1 MANPPVT
8 QLPLKFTTGRKT
20 DVRAQFAAL
29 CWRIKDG
36 KLQICLVT
44 SRTRGRWILPKG
56 WPMHKQTPA
65 EAAATEAFEEA
76 GVTGKAYDI
85 CLGAYSYVKPLGD
98 SATPIITLVYPVH
111 VLKVYKTWPEMTQR
125 RRKWFKQ
132 QKAASKLSEPA
143 LQRIVATFQPHPFL
157 HDPGIAAV
165 KKQPI

>member
-1 MANPPVT
+1 MAKSSAT
-8 QLPLKFTTGRKT
+8 QLPLKFQAGGKT

-65 EAAATEAFEEA
+65 AAAATEAYEEA
-76 GVTGKAYDI
+76 GLSGKAYDT

-98 SATPIITLVYPVH
+98 GKAPVITLVYPLQVEKIH
-111 VLKVYKTWPEMTQR
+111 KKWPEKRQR
-125 RRKWFKQ
+125 RRKWFSQ
-132 QKAASKLSEPA
+132 RKAAQKLSEPG
-143 LQRIVATFQPHPFL
+143 LQKIVATFQPHAFL
-157 HDPGIAAV
+157 NEAAIAPTE
-165 KKQPI
+165 KQPI

>member
-1 MANPPVT
+1 MVKASAT
-8 QLPLKFTTGRKT
+8 QLPLKFPTGGKT

-29 CWRIKDG
+29 CWRIKGG

-76 GVTGKAYDI
+76 GLSGKAFDT
-85 CLGAYSYVKPLGD
+85 CLGAYSYIKPVD
-98 SATPIITLVYPVH
+98 AESTPIITLVYPLH
-111 VLKVYKTWPEMTQR
+111 VQKVYKVWPEMEQR
-125 RRKWFKQ
+125 RRKWFTQ
-132 QKAASKLSEPA
+132 QKAAKKLSEPA

-157 HDPGIAAV
+157 HDPAIAGA
-165 KKQPI
+165 KKQSI